1 MSVRAFTQQIMGLP
15 FSIHLRVG
23 EVRTPETDRILEQA
37 AGRVWQDLRVADQ
50 QFSPYLPSSEVSR
63 INAGEQPST
72 SQMVTMLEL
81 AEQAR
86 LRTGGA
92 FDVHYL
98 GAELEPCGLVK
109 GWAAASAAAHLS
121 ALGADFYLNAG
132 GDLLASAP
140 SGTLWRL
147 GIEHPCDP
155 GGLLGVV
162 SGTDFALATSGT
174 AHRGNHIFDVIS
186 GRPAAGLLQVSVIG
200 PELVWADVLATAFVA
215 AGHIDRSI
223 LDDFPEYGVLS
234 YSTDD
239 RVLATPVM
247 RDHLAVMATG

>member
-1 MSVRAFTQQIMGLP
+1 MSDRVFTQQIMGLP
-15 FSIHLRVG
+15 FSIHLRA
-23 EVRTPETDRILEQA
+23 DEQRGPAMNKLVELA
-37 AGRVWQDLRVADQ
+37 AQRVWQDLRAADQ
-50 QFSPYLPSSEVSR
+50 RFSPYLPSSEVSR

-72 SQMVTMLEL
+72 PQMLAMLDL
-81 AEQAR
+81 AERAR
-86 LRTGGA
+86 LRTRGV
-92 FDVHYL
+92 FDVHYP
-98 GAELEPCGLVK
+98 GTYLEPCGLVK
-109 GWAAASAAAHLS
+109 GWAAANAAAHLS

-132 GDLLASAP
+132 GDLMASAP
-140 SGTLWRL
+140 SGMLWRL
-147 GIEHPCDP
+147 GIEHPRDP

-162 SGTDFALATSGT
+162 SGTEFALATSGT

-186 GRPAAGLLQVSVIG
+186 RRPAAGLLQVSVIG

-234 YSTDD
+234 YAADD

-247 RDHLAVMATG
+247 RDHLAVMATD